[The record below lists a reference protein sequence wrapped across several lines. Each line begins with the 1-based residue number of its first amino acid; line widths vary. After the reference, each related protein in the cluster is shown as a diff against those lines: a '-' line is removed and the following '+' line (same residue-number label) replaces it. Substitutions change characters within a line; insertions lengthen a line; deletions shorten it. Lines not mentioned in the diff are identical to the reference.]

1 MNRTDEMTNAVHL
14 TEDQIDDALM
24 GDLAAEAK
32 SHLEGCTAC
41 AERLAEAEMPLAS
54 FKAVSTAWSER
65 RSATLPAVVPQRAG
79 LGSRLGAR
87 GRLAGWS
94 AALSAG
100 LAVAIA
106 VPVMLHQSRGG
117 AVESTH
123 GSGQMV
129 QAAPAEA
136 VAQPEVAAVKIS
148 AKAASVRD
156 AGADEQISQ
165 DNAMLQDVNRELNAS
180 TQSQAALG
188 LLQAGNQPY
197 NPLAKPLA
205 RDE

>member
-1 MNRTDEMTNAVHL
+1 MTNAVHL

-32 SHLEGCTAC
+32 SHLQGCPAC
-41 AERLAEAEMPLAS
+41 AERLAAAEMPLAS

-79 LGSRLGAR
+79 FGARLGTQ
-87 GRLAGWS
+87 GRMAGWS
-94 AALSAG
+94 AALSAA

-106 VPVMLHQSRGG
+106 VPVMLHEGRGTVTEG
-117 AVESTH
+117 TH
-123 GSGQMV
+123 GSGQMAQV
-129 QAAPAEA
+129 APPEAAG
-136 VAQPEVAAVKIS
+136 QPELASAKS
-148 AKAASVRD
+148 FAKAASVRD
-156 AGADEQISQ
+156 ARADEQISQ

-188 LLQAGNQPY
+188 LLQAGDQPY

>member
-1 MNRTDEMTNAVHL
+1 MTNAVHL

-24 GDLAAEAK
+24 GDLAVEAK
-32 SHLEGCTAC
+32 AHLQGCAAC
-41 AERLAEAEMPLAS
+41 AERLAAAEMPLAS

-79 LGSRLGAR
+79 LGAR

-94 AALSAG
+94 VALSAA

-106 VPVMLHQSRGG
+106 VPVMLHEGHDA
-117 AVESTH
+117 AVEGKHESSQVAQAVPTEAA
-123 GSGQMV
+123 GQ
-129 QAAPAEA
+129 PA
-136 VAQPEVAAVKIS
+136 VAVAS
-148 AKAASVRD
+148 STNTKAENVRV
-156 AGADEQISQ
+156 ADEQISQ

-180 TQSQAALG
+180 TQSPAALG
-188 LLQAGNQPY
+188 LLQAGEQPY

>member
-1 MNRTDEMTNAVHL
+1 MTNPVHL

-32 SHLEGCTAC
+32 AHLQGCAAC
-41 AERLAEAEMPLAS
+41 AERLNEAQMPLAS

-87 GRLAGWS
+87 SRLAGWS
-94 AALSAG
+94 VALSAA

-106 VPVMLHQSRGG
+106 VPVMLHPGRGAADAG
-117 AVESTH
+117 ARGTGETA
-123 GSGQMV
+123 
-129 QAAPAEA
+129 QAAPVKAAGE
-136 VAQPEVAAVKIS
+136 PAAVVES
-148 AKAASVRD
+148 SPRAASAREVV
-156 AGADEQISQ
+156 ADEQISQ

-180 TQSQAALG
+180 TQSQAAIG
-188 LLQAGNQPY
+188 LLQAGGQPY